1 MTDQYLT
8 GSDARSNM
16 NSRATPGDGRES
28 RGISRLKTLIPS
40 SIVARTSPK
49 QTRHPAARP
58 AKAAWP
64 TDQPPHPTKPR
75 LLLERYA
82 SGGERARPRHR
93 SVDSGRRSVVGEV
106 GGAGVAE
113 GGDAFGLVVEGAA
126 GGEGLLVRR

>member
-16 NSRATPGDGRES
+16 NSRATPVDGRES

-58 AKAAWP
+58 AKAARSEEH
-64 TDQPPHPTKPR
+64 TSELQSRGHLVCR
-75 LLLERYA
+75 LLLEKKKERHKDRARYA
-82 SGGERARPRHR
+82 QEHN
-93 SVDSGRRSVVGEV
+93 
-106 GGAGVAE
+106 
-113 GGDAFGLVVEGAA
+113 
-126 GGEGLLVRR
+126 